1 MSSPS
6 KSRVARRVACAVLTL
21 SFAVS
26 VFTLP
31 IDEPIYSSDSIGHA
45 DYKIA
50 EVAAAAKKGS
60 KSTSVL
66 FKGATIIAYDD
77 KKDDLDIIRGG
88 SLLITNDRIADV
100 GKMINTPI
108 PEGTEVV
115 DVTGSIITP
124 GFVDAHK
131 HSWEHLYQTLGPNI
145 LVSEYYYKLSGF
157 SKMTTHINPDDSY
170 ISTLMSLTDALNGGV
185 TSVLDHAHGTFTPKH
200 SDAMLK
206 AHIDSGARVWNAY
219 SIVPIP
225 TVKNGKFF
233 LDPTGQEPGGWKWKQ
248 LEQLAKEAPWAN
260 GRVQL
265 GLGWESGRDQ
275 NEMRYGFDKASELN
289 LSVVTLHT
297 LDSGPYRRSVYQLDL
312 WGYLNQ
318 SYPVIHSHGVSLDT
332 NDLEI
337 LRRTNNFIAVTPE
350 SEHHYNLG
358 QVRTNNLFPQA
369 ALGIDTSFTYSS
381 DMLSQMRLQLQST
394 RLRMA
399 QGAHSNFKFVNNTA
413 MTVKQVFLL
422 GTRNGGLALR
432 RPDIGVIKK
441 GAKADVVVFNT
452 DNTATSAFYDPIA
465 AVVMHSHVGNIEH
478 VLVDGRWV
486 KRDFK
491 LVGLDWKEM
500 KATFAKSARKIQKIY
515 SEYDNDSEWRKQ
527 RTAVMFDFFRA
538 KEEDFMNIPTVDVDP
553 SVVTSKVRG

>member
-1 MSSPS
+1 MEQPS
-6 KSRVARRVACAVLTL
+6 Y
-21 SFAVS
+21 
-26 VFTLP
+26 
-31 IDEPIYSSDSIGHA
+31 IYIV
-45 DYKIA
+45 I
-50 EVAAAAKKGS
+50 
-60 KSTSVL
+60 
-66 FKGATIIAYDD
+66 
-77 KKDDLDIIRGG
+77 
-88 SLLITNDRIADV
+88 
-100 GKMINTPI
+100 
-108 PEGTEVV
+108 
-115 DVTGSIITP
+115 
-124 GFVDAHK
+124 
-131 HSWEHLYQTLGPNI
+131 
-145 LVSEYYYKLSGF
+145 EYYYKLSGF

-170 ISTLMSLTDALNGGV
+170 ISTLMSLTDSLNGGV
-185 TSVLDHAHGTFTPKH
+185 TPVLDHAHGTFTPKH

-219 SIVPIP
+219 SIVPIS

-275 NEMRYGFDKASELN
+275 NEMRYGFDKAGELN
-289 LSVVTLHT
+289 LSVKIRLSTR
-297 LDSGPYRRSVYQLDL
+297 PM
-312 WGYLNQ
+312 GYLNQ

-337 LRRTNNFIAVTPE
+337 IRRTNNFIAVTPE

-381 DMLSQMRLQLQST
+381 DMLSQMRLQLQAT

-399 QGAHSNFKFVNNTA
+399 REAHADFKFVNNTA

-422 GTRNGGLALR
+422 STRNGGLALR

-465 AVVMHSHVGNIEH
+465 AVVLHSHVGNIEH

-491 LVGLDWKEM
+491 MVGLDWKEM
-500 KATFAKSARKIQKIY
+500 MATFVKSARKIQNIY

-527 RTAVMFDFFRA
+527 HMAVMFDFFRA

-553 SVVTSKVRG
+553 SVVTSKIEL